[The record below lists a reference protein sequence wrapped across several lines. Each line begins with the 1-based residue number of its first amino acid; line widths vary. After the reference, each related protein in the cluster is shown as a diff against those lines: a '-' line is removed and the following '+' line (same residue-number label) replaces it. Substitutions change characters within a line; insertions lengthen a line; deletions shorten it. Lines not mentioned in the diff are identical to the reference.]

1 MVKKISWAGM
11 AAIVVIAGCHS
22 HKTPQAT
29 AQDVEAAKQEAQH
42 AVEQARIEATK
53 DVKSALKTGGG
64 NPRDVA
70 LAKAT
75 AAYDVAMIKAEG
87 DHTVAR
93 EKCQTLQASMMQAC
107 KDQADAEYETAK
119 AAAKATRTARQQ

>member
-1 MVKKISWAGM
+1 MVFKKIGWAGM
-11 AAIVVIAGCHS
+11 AAIMVIAGCHS

-29 AQDVEAAKQEAQH
+29 AQ

-87 DHTVAR
+87 DHEVAM

-107 KDQADAEYETAK
+107 RDQAEAQYETA
-119 AAAKATRTARQQ
+119 